1 MDEQVLYYLAGRET
15 SVYFTPRGVTYA
27 LTGRAGQPSEAGV
40 HTVSYAEAGAAA
52 PLARWAVKLDFLGA
66 DGTVVPEGGS
76 RTPAVVSYFKG
87 PAGTNQTGISTFS
100 KVTYRNLWPG
110 IDLTYS
116 GTVNRLKYQFVVHP
130 GADLTQIRLAY
141 RGAAV
146 VLNDAGQLE
155 VSTPLG
161 SFRDDKPYVFQ
172 QRDGRATPVPA
183 AYQLERSDTS
193 EHIAY
198 SFELGDYDPS
208 LPLII
213 DPSVLIYAGYIG
225 GTSFD
230 TGHDVAVDTAGNAYV
245 TGETA
250 GTAGFPTTVGPD
262 LSFNGDTD
270 AFVAKVNAAG
280 TGLVY
285 AGYIG
290 GNKPDAGES
299 IAIDAAGNAYIT
311 GETSSSATTFPTA
324 IGPDLTYNGDRDAF
338 VAKVNAAGTAL
349 LYAGYIGGDSLD
361 SGHGIAVDADGN
373 AYVTGQT
380 LSDELSFPVLIGPDV
395 TANGGVDAF
404 VAKVNPAGTALV
416 FAGYLGGDGN
426 DWGND
431 IAISSDHEIFL
442 TGATS
447 SGQATFPVT
456 VGPDLT
462 YNGGT
467 SDAFVAKLRA
477 DGTVF
482 DYAGYIGGNL
492 ADAGN
497 GIAVNAAGE
506 AHIAGD
512 TRSTEVSFPAARG
525 PDLTHNG
532 VQDAF
537 AAKVDGAG
545 TTLVYAGYVGGDMID
560 SGDAVALDSNG
571 NAHITGGTRSS
582 EATFPVTGGDDRAVF
597 GGVQDAYVAQ
607 INPAGSTLTYAGFIG
622 GDVTDRGHGIAIG
635 PDGAVFIAGITG
647 STAATFPV
655 TVGPDL
661 TLNGGFDAF
670 IVKIRI
676 TGPSITVEGIVNAA
690 TFVGGPVSPGEIIS
704 VFGIDLGPDPGVN
717 STLDE
722 QGNVPT
728 LVAGVQLLINGIP
741 SPEHFVGRNQVNGQV
756 PYEIDGATEVTVQVI
771 VDGVASNI
779 VTIDVADTAPG
790 LFTLENGVG
799 QVIAVLFPDG
809 TLNSAENPF
818 GPGQVI
824 TLYGTGEGQTTPP
837 RAKPACRWMRT
848 PCRSRTPKHRCS
860 SAAWS
865 RRFFTSAAR
874 RASRDC
880 CRSTS
885 RSSPAPPSA
894 TP

>member
-1 MDEQVLYYLAGRET
+1 MY
-15 SVYFTPRGVTYA
+15 
-27 LTGRAGQPSEAGV
+27 
-40 HTVSYAEAGAAA
+40 TV
-52 PLARWAVKLDFLGA
+52 AVPGPKWK
-66 DGTVVPEGGS
+66 S
-76 RTPAVVSYFKG
+76 WFKG

-100 KVTYRNLWPG
+100 NVTYRNLWPG

-270 AFVAKVNAAG
+270 AFVAKVNATG

-290 GNKPDAGES
+290 GSKPDAGES

-324 IGPDLTYNGDRDAF
+324 ICPDLTYNGDRDAF
-338 VAKVNAAGTAL
+338 VAKINAAGTAL
-349 LYAGYIGGDSLD
+349 LYAGYIGDDSLD

-380 LSDELSFPVLIGPDV
+380 LSGELSFPVLVGPDV

-416 FAGYLGGDGN
+416 FAGYFGGDGN

-512 TRSTEVSFPAARG
+512 TRSTEASFPAARG
-525 PDLTHNG
+525 PDLTFNG

-537 AAKVDGAG
+537 AAKVDGTG

-622 GDVTDRGHGIAIG
+622 GDVTDRGRGIAIG

-647 STAATFPV
+647 STAATFPRHRRPR
-655 TVGPDL
+655 PDVEWRL
-661 TLNGGFDAF
+661 RRLHRENPHHRPEHHGRRHRQRGDLRRRTSLAGRNHLRLRHRPRPRPGRQQHTRRAGQRADAGGRRAVADQ
-670 IVKIRI
+670 RH
-676 TGPSITVEGIVNAA
+676 P
-690 TFVGGPVSPGEIIS
+690 
-704 VFGIDLGPDPGVN
+704 
-717 STLDE
+717 
-722 QGNVPT
+722 
-728 LVAGVQLLINGIP
+728 VAGVLRRQ
-741 SPEHFVGRNQVNGQV
+741 E
-756 PYEIDGATEVTVQVI
+756 
-771 VDGVASNI
+771 
-779 VTIDVADTAPG
+779 
-790 LFTLENGVG
+790 
-799 QVIAVLFPDG
+799 
-809 TLNSAENPF
+809 
-818 GPGQVI
+818 PGQ
-824 TLYGTGEGQTTPP
+824 
-837 RAKPACRWMRT
+837 R
-848 PCRSRTPKHRCS
+848 
-860 SAAWS
+860 
-865 RRFFTSAAR
+865 
-874 RASRDC
+874 
-880 CRSTS
+880 
-885 RSSPAPPSA
+885 PSA
-894 TP
+894 VRDRRRHRGHGAGDRR